1 MEYLENPKNE
11 YCCCFDKLGV
21 WDPQP
26 EKPVGKIWSRAA
38 TMSSG
43 LMRECRRFGA
53 SKTGQKC
60 LSEPWLLLLVNLGTS
75 GRLHRIHEWKCL
87 PGAQRA
93 SLQAGVPP
101 ADHRRVPPVGRCGDR
116 GAAAQRAPSFS
127 LSHQTPGGR
136 GGWLGNAEPFA
147 TPPPVVNPAFK
158 RRHNGG
164 QPPDSDHA
172 RGVGAPLVGP
182 PSYLNASTG
191 PGSTRLAR
199 YHD

>member
-1 MEYLENPKNE
+1 MIGGILEYFENPKNE

-43 LMRECRRFGA
+43 LMRERRRFGA

-147 TPPPVVNPAFK
+147 TPPPCGK
-158 RRHNGG
+158 
-164 QPPDSDHA
+164 
-172 RGVGAPLVGP
+172 
-182 PSYLNASTG
+182 
-191 PGSTRLAR
+191 PGFQEEAQWRSATRQ
-199 YHD
+199 